1 MKLSKLLIVLAI
13 ALFFTFSAVP
23 AFARA
28 VDCKQDP
35 SDPACPP
42 SVPVPEFGEIP
53 GVIALVSSGVTYF
66 LLKKRS
72 NTK

>member
-23 AFARA
+23 AFAA
-28 VDCKQDP
+28 VAVP
-35 SDPACPP
+35 T
-42 SVPVPEFGEIP
+42 PVPEFGEIP

-66 LLKKRS
+66 FLKKRS